1 MQLQQFDARVRHQNG
16 VAVIDLHGEINGLAE
31 GALEHAYTEATQ
43 ADPLRLLLN
52 FSEATYINS
61 TGLALIVGVLAR
73 ARKQHRD
80 VAAFGLSEHYREIF
94 EITRLADFMSI
105 VADEASAT
113 IAPPSRERGH
123 QQEARF

>member
-1 MQLQQFDARVRHQNG
+1 MQLQFEAQVRQQPG
-16 VAVIDLHGEINGLAE
+16 FAVIDLNGEINGVAE
-31 GALEHAYTEATQ
+31 EALDRAYAKATQ
-43 ADPLRLLLN
+43 GDPARILLN
-52 FSEATYINS
+52 FCGATYINS

-73 ARKQHRD
+73 ARKEHRA

-113 IAPPSRERGH
+113 LAPPVLRP
-123 QQEARF
+123 

>member
-1 MQLQQFDARVRHQNG
+1 MQLQFEAQVRQQPG
-16 VAVIDLHGEINGLAE
+16 FAVIDLNGEINGVAE
-31 GALEHAYTEATQ
+31 EALDRAYAEATQ
-43 ADPLRLLLN
+43 GGPARILLN
-52 FSEATYINS
+52 FCGATYINS

-73 ARKQHRD
+73 ARKEHRE

-113 IAPPSRERGH
+113 LAPPVLRP
-123 QQEARF
+123 